1 MPRLRLCRLLAD
13 ARRAAKPLPLA
24 GAKVAIKIRIQSF
37 YRNIMIADGADGN
50 KTVAGG
56 SMAALEKDSFRVLK
70 AVVLWPERNAFVL

>member
-1 MPRLRLCRLLAD
+1 
-13 ARRAAKPLPLA
+13 
-24 GAKVAIKIRIQSF
+24 
-37 YRNIMIADGADGN
+37 MIADGADGN